1 VRLALSLYEG
11 RLAAAFAHDRV
22 SARPDS
28 GHDLHHARK
37 HCLAEENSPFDQ
49 KMFCAKPN
57 FRGTM
62 ALRSGEHS
70 MKTRFAG
77 LFLAASLIFVPSL
90 CSAAGKGAVERIK
103 VHGQSLEGN
112 LEGDSPDRDVSI
124 YLPAS
129 YASEKTRRYPVIYM
143 LHGFTD
149 SDDKWFGLTKHWIN
163 LPEVLDKTF
172 AEPGTRE
179 MIVVMPNAFTR
190 YQGSMYSNS
199 VTTGNWEDFIV
210 RELVPYI
217 DAHYRTFAQAASRG
231 LAGHSMGGYGTLR
244 IGMRHPEVF
253 SSVYVLSACCLAFP
267 DAGVMLGSKKAEAV
281 KDPAQ
286 VDQADF
292 FTKAAL
298 ALAAAWSPDPQNPPM
313 YLALPTKDGEL
324 QPAVAAKWHANDPL
338 ATIDQYVANLRQ
350 LRGIAMDVGDRDDG
364 ITERARDFDRALN
377 TYRIPHQF
385 EVYEGDHLNHI
396 ADRIETKLIPF
407 FSSELAFAA
416 AKSAK

>member
-1 VRLALSLYEG
+1 
-11 RLAAAFAHDRV
+11 
-22 SARPDS
+22 
-28 GHDLHHARK
+28 
-37 HCLAEENSPFDQ
+37 
-49 KMFCAKPN
+49 
-57 FRGTM
+57 
-62 ALRSGEHS
+62 
-70 MKTRFAG
+70 MKTKFAG
-77 LFLAASLIFVPSL
+77 LIVAAALIFAPSL
-90 CSAAGKGAVERIK
+90 CSASAKGATERIK
-103 VHGQSLEGN
+103 VHGKSLEGN

-129 YASEKTRRYPVIYM
+129 YASEKTRRYPVIYF

-149 SDDKWFGLTKHWIN
+149 SDDKWFGFTKHWIN
-163 LPEVLDKTF
+163 LPEILDKTF

-217 DAHYRTFAQAASRG
+217 DAHYRTLPQAESRG

-253 SSVYVLSACCLAFP
+253 SSLYVLSPCCMALP
-267 DAGVMLGSKKAEAV
+267 DAGMTAGSKKAEAV

-292 FTKAAL
+292 LTKASL

-313 YLALPTKDGEL
+313 FLALPTKDGEL
-324 QPAVAAKWHANDPL
+324 QPAVVAKWHANDPL
-338 ATIDQYVANLRQ
+338 SMIDQNIANLRQ
-350 LRGIAMDVGDRDDG
+350 LRGIAIDVGDRDGG
-364 ITERARDFDRALN
+364 ITEHSRDLDRAL
-377 TYRIPHQF
+377 TSYHIPHQF

-396 ADRIETKLIPF
+396 ADRIASKLIPF
-407 FSSELAFAA
+407 FSSQLAFAPA
-416 AKSAK
+416 TPAK

>member
-1 VRLALSLYEG
+1 
-11 RLAAAFAHDRV
+11 
-22 SARPDS
+22 
-28 GHDLHHARK
+28 
-37 HCLAEENSPFDQ
+37 
-49 KMFCAKPN
+49 MFCVKRN
-57 FRGTM
+57 FRETM
-62 ALRSGEHS
+62 APRSGAHS
-70 MKTRFAG
+70 MNTKSAG
-77 LFLAASLIFVPSL
+77 LFLAAALIFVPSL
-90 CSAAGKGAVERIK
+90 CAAAGKGTVERIK
-103 VHGQSLEGN
+103 VHGKSLEGN

-129 YASEKTRRYPVIYM
+129 YASEKSRRYPVIYM

-149 SDDKWFGLTKHWIN
+149 SDDKWFGSTKHWIN
-163 LPEVLDKTF
+163 LPAILDKTF
-172 AEPGTRE
+172 GEPGTRE

-210 RELVPYI
+210 RDLVPYI
-217 DAHYRTFAQAASRG
+217 DARYRTLPQAASRG

-267 DAGVMLGSKKAEAV
+267 DAEVTEGSKKAEAL

-313 YLALPTKDGEL
+313 YLALPTKEGEL

-350 LRGIAMDVGDRDDG
+350 LHGIAMDVGDHDDG
-364 ITERARDFDRALN
+364 ITERARDLDRALN

>member
-1 VRLALSLYEG
+1 
-11 RLAAAFAHDRV
+11 
-22 SARPDS
+22 
-28 GHDLHHARK
+28 
-37 HCLAEENSPFDQ
+37 
-49 KMFCAKPN
+49 
-57 FRGTM
+57 
-62 ALRSGEHS
+62 
-70 MKTRFAG
+70 MKTKFAG
-77 LFLAASLIFVPSL
+77 LFLAAALIFVPSS
-90 CSAAGKGAVERIK
+90 CSAAGKGTVERIK
-103 VHGQSLEGN
+103 VHGKFLEGN

-172 AEPGTRE
+172 GEPGTRE

-190 YQGSMYSNS
+190 YQGSMYSDS

-217 DAHYRTFAQAASRG
+217 DAHYRTHPQAASRG

-244 IGMRHPEVF
+244 IGMRHPDVF
-253 SSVYVLSACCLAFP
+253 SSLYVLSACCMALP
-267 DAGVMLGSKKAEAV
+267 DAGMTAGSKKAEAV

-292 FTKAAL
+292 LTKAAL
-298 ALAAAWSPDPQNPPM
+298 ALAAAWSPDPQDPPM

-338 ATIDQYVANLRQ
+338 STIDQYIANLRQ
-350 LRGIAMDVGDRDDG
+350 LHGIAIDVGDSDDG
-364 ITERARDFDRALN
+364 ITEHSRDLDHLL
-377 TYRIPHQF
+377 TSYHIPHQF

-407 FSSELAFAA
+407 FSSQLAFVPVNA
-416 AKSAK
+416 AK